1 MLTISLGLS
10 RSSVAV
16 SETQAVAEVSPSVAK
31 QPQANESKQSPY
43 QADQQVKFLHLEA
56 EVDFLLQQMQ
66 SLKQQRMAINRDDAG
81 KA

>member
-1 MLTISLGLS
+1 MLTISPSLS

-16 SETQAVAEVSPSVAK
+16 SETQVVTETSTGAVQ
-31 QPQANESKQSPY
+31 QPQANESKQPPY

-66 SLKQQRMAINRDDAG
+66 SLKQQRMAGDRDNAG